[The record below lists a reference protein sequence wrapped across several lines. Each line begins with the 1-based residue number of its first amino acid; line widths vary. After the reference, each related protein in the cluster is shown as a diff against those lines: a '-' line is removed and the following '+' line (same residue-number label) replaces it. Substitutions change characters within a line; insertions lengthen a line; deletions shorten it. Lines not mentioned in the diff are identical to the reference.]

1 MSSDLTPF
9 SYAILCLVGRNGAG
23 PHDLAAM
30 MREGQAIWSSARSQ
44 YYAEPKRLERL
55 GYLHADKQPGQT
67 TDRTHY
73 TLTDKGTDALK
84 AWLAEPTRYSR
95 IQAEPVLHIL
105 AADFV
110 DDATTVQSLK
120 AMRAELAELSAKVD
134 SAEARAHE
142 FPHRERYLR
151 LNHTF
156 MRAVI
161 KAHEDLIDLV
171 EKELGPE

>member
-1 MSSDLTPF
+1 VAADLTPF

-44 YYAEPKRLERL
+44 YFAEPKRLERL
-55 GYLHADKQPGQT
+55 GYLQSDKQPGQT

-73 TLTDKGTDALK
+73 TLTDKGTEALQQ
-84 AWLAEPTRYSR
+84 WLAEPTRYSR

-110 DDATTVQSLK
+110 DDATTVQSLT
-120 AMRAELAELSAKVD
+120 AMRAELAELTAKVD
-134 SAEARAHE
+134 AAAARASE

-156 MRAVI
+156 MRAI
-161 KAHEDLIDLV
+161 LKAHEDLIDLV
-171 EKELGPE
+171 ENELG

>member
-1 MSSDLTPF
+1 LSSDLTPF

-73 TLTDKGTDALK
+73 TLTDQGIEALRQ
-84 AWLAEPTRYSR
+84 WLAEPTHYSR
-95 IQAEPVLHIL
+95 IQAEPVLHLL

-110 DDATTVQSLK
+110 DDATTVESLT
-120 AMRAELAELSAKVD
+120 AMRGELAELSAKVE
-134 SAEARAHE
+134 SAAARAHE

-151 LNHTF
+151 INHTF
-156 MRAVI
+156 MRAII
-161 KAHEDLIDLV
+161 KAHEDLVDLV
-171 EKELGPE
+171 EKELG